1 MNVYK
6 KRSLISILT
15 MVLVVGLLSTAL
27 AVTTDGSLRRHG
39 RDGNGQQNKG
49 HSGEGHNRRA
59 GINNYNGNV
68 SSNSRGKQARTGR
81 GKTTP
86 VKIPAST
93 SVAVAP
99 TGNSENTDANHPLN
113 EKGTDVSQLKGHS
126 NDHAQSVIT
135 SVKSPAST
143 SVTVAST
150 GNSENTDANHPL
162 DEKGTDASQLKG
174 HSDDHAQ
181 SGITSVKIPASTSVA
196 VASTGNSENTDA
208 DHPLNEKGTD
218 VSQLKGH
225 SDEGNNQR
233 AYINNLNIDKNNNN
247 RDNHARGETSP
258 VKIPTSTSDT
268 ATPTES

>member
-99 TGNSENTDANHPLN
+99 
-113 EKGTDVSQLKGHS
+113 
-126 NDHAQSVIT
+126 
-135 SVKSPAST
+135 
-143 SVTVAST
+143 T